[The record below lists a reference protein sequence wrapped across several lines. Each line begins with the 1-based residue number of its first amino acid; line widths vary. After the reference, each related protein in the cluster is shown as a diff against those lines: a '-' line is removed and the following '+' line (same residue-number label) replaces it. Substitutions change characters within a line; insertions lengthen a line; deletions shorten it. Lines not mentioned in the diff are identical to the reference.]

1 MSENTNSST
10 AVYVELDALAN
21 WSSQMDSINE
31 SALAVLDSI
40 NATVSQLE
48 NYWIGNSATGFL
60 NASEKLMSRAKTY
73 HNKMKSTSDF
83 LNEVART
90 MDSQ

>member
-1 MSENTNSST
+1 MSNNTESST
-10 AVYVELDALAN
+10 AVYVEQDALAN
-21 WSSQMDSINE
+21 WSSQMNTINE
-31 SALAVLDSI
+31 SAIAVLDSFT
-40 NATVSQLE
+40 ATVGQLE

-73 HNKMKSTSDF
+73 HNNMRSTSDF
-83 LNEVART
+83 LLEVVKT